1 MDKLLGLID
10 KLKNEIV
17 PGKPLGKMTKAD
29 LLAFIRE
36 SNFLER
42 MRTFHEKVQK
52 GIRSALTDDEAPLVP
67 SESSLEKLS
76 TAKLRRLIRNFH
88 RATQIL
94 KKYTKFSPA
103 RLRSHVKRHRYE
115 EMLYGQDL
123 PVDGTDD
130 EEEKKKPRGRRK
142 RRRSPHSRSPRRR
155 SPRRRSPRPTPK
167 KTAASTIII
176 NTGDQAPLV
185 LPVAAGKDKKDPCG
199 GCCPEK
205 PNKLADQDFF
215 GLIQSLAPNL
225 YKALAEKAFLL
236 DMCTLDRKRMEA
248 NVCPVD
254 CRPKAWDEF
263 ACCERDE
270 IPLWF
275 IGRRPRASPL
285 VALLAQPAQE
295 SEPPGLEHLGSLE
308 QPGSLEKLEQPGSLE
323 QPEQPESLEHLD
335 LDHVSHAA

>member
-130 EEEKKKPRGRRK
+130 EEEKKKPRGRK

-155 SPRRRSPRPTPK
+155 RASASSPPSRSPPRP
-167 KTAASTIII
+167 
-176 NTGDQAPLV
+176 
-185 LPVAAGKDKKDPCG
+185 
-199 GCCPEK
+199 
-205 PNKLADQDFF
+205 
-215 GLIQSLAPNL
+215 
-225 YKALAEKAFLL
+225 
-236 DMCTLDRKRMEA
+236 
-248 NVCPVD
+248 
-254 CRPKAWDEF
+254 CRP
-263 ACCERDE
+263 RT
-270 IPLWF
+270 
-275 IGRRPRASPL
+275 GPR
-285 VALLAQPAQE
+285 
-295 SEPPGLEHLGSLE
+295 GI
-308 QPGSLEKLEQPGSLE
+308 
-323 QPEQPESLEHLD
+323 
-335 LDHVSHAA
+335 

>member
-115 EMLYGQDL
+115 EMLYGQ
-123 PVDGTDD
+123 G
-130 EEEKKKPRGRRK
+130 RGY
-142 RRRSPHSRSPRRR
+142 
-155 SPRRRSPRPTPK
+155 
-167 KTAASTIII
+167 
-176 NTGDQAPLV
+176 G
-185 LPVAAGKDKKDPCG
+185 
-199 GCCPEK
+199 
-205 PNKLADQDFF
+205 
-215 GLIQSLAPNL
+215 
-225 YKALAEKAFLL
+225 
-236 DMCTLDRKRMEA
+236 
-248 NVCPVD
+248 
-254 CRPKAWDEF
+254 
-263 ACCERDE
+263 
-270 IPLWF
+270 
-275 IGRRPRASPL
+275 
-285 VALLAQPAQE
+285 
-295 SEPPGLEHLGSLE
+295 
-308 QPGSLEKLEQPGSLE
+308 
-323 QPEQPESLEHLD
+323 
-335 LDHVSHAA
+335 